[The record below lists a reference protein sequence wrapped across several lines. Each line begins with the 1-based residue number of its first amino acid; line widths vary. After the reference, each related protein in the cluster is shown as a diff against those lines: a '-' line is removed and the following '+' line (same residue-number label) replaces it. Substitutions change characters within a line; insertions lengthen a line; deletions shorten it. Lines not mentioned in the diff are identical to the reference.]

1 MSKRKHHG
9 SITIDP
15 KIVWNAQKPHYN
27 GWICGHGAHGKNKYS
42 RKQKHK
48 TNWRNYDESS

>member
-15 KIVWNAQKPHYN
+15 KIIWNARKPHYN
-27 GWICGHGAHGKNKYS
+27 GWMCGYGAHGKNKYS

-48 TNWRNYDESS
+48 TDWKNYDESS